1 MQENI
6 AKGYRIVDLYDY
18 SEAQLFQL
26 IKTHWGYGNAQ
37 PFDII
42 GCLKERPSSSGG
54 SFLVLEELHS
64 VNDGAILLY
73 PLNETGVHQT
83 IFVGNVKKDQF
94 DNKFVVGTWI
104 KARVELSPETE
115 RKKHNNPF
123 ALKVVKGGLQLLQA
137 IPEEVTSPNI
147 ITEGESHVEQW
158 VIDFYKKLHS
168 DRIEEEGNTLQEQLK
183 QKCES
188 EEGRVSELREEAKIL
203 NKKVTQQAGALQKLE
218 DKLAVTGDLQGKTES
233 EFKQHK
239 KTMEH
244 QLKTLNQFIEKKAKM
259 LLELGL
265 VEQQEVDSLLNKV
278 DIESVRQGHDFT
290 DIFSSDITQAIS
302 YIQAYMQNK
311 KIIYRRKLLE
321 DFFALLTTHDLIIL
335 AGDSGSGKTNLVKSF
350 AEAIGGKAIIIPV
363 KPNWTSAEDLL
374 GYYNPLEQKY
384 LSTHFLDALFESAR
398 NPDIPYFICLDEMN
412 LARVEYYFSDFLS
425 LMEERGD
432 SPEIHLYSDT
442 EAAHLVSETRNFLA
456 LIDEAKA
463 KLHKSDI
470 VSFLDLLR
478 DEEVNAKLH
487 EMCGFREG
495 DSLLKY
501 HSYLRKLMSSYLNTP
516 SSIRL
521 PPNVRIIGAINVDET
536 THYLSP
542 KILDRAHIMRFGNPL
557 LADWE
562 QIENEV
568 KNFDLDLSLPIKLEA
583 ASLGDRTHYPE
594 FKRDTPL
601 AETLLHLVRE
611 YLEPLGIEFG
621 LRTVRQAHLYST
633 ALQQF
638 DATDDLILNNIIL
651 HKVLPKLMFDGE
663 KEVNKGIARK
673 DLLVGM
679 RDYLKQRLS
688 GLDTDGTIDF
698 CIDEFDRV
706 IRNAEANDWVVNYW
720 SR

>member
-1 MQENI
+1 MQEDI
-6 AKGYRIVDLYDY
+6 TKKYRIADLHDY

-26 IKTHWGYGNAQ
+26 IKTHWGYENAQ
-37 PFDII
+37 SVDII
-42 GCLKERPSSSGG
+42 GRLKEMPAANGG
-54 SFLVLEELHS
+54 SFFILEELHS
-64 VNDGAILLY
+64 ANDGAVLLY
-73 PLNETGVHQT
+73 PLDEADVRQT
-83 IFVGNVKKDQF
+83 AFVGTV
-94 DNKFVVGTWI
+94 NKALFSDESIDGAWI
-104 KARVELSPETE
+104 KARVELSPEKE
-115 RKKHNNPF
+115 RIKHNNPF
-123 ALKVVKGGLQLLQA
+123 ALKAANGGLQLLKV
-137 IPEEVTSPNI
+137 IPEEATNFTVAS
-147 ITEGESHVEQW
+147 EGKNHVEKW
-158 VIDFYKKLHS
+158 VIDFYKKLHIG
-168 DRIEEEGNTLQEQLK
+168 RIEEEGNVLREQLK
-183 QKCES
+183 QQCES
-188 EEGRVSELREEAKIL
+188 EEGRVLELREESKTL
-203 NKKVTQQAGALQKLE
+203 NKKVTQQAGSLQELA
-218 DKLAVTGDLQGKTES
+218 DKLTVTCDLQNKAEA

-244 QLKTLNQFIEKKAKM
+244 QLNTLNQFIEKKAKM

-265 VEQQEVDSLLNKV
+265 VEQQEVDHLLNKV
-278 DIESVRQGHDFT
+278 TTDSVRQGHDFADT
-290 DIFSSDITQAIS
+290 FSSDATQAIS
-302 YIQAYMQNK
+302 YVQAYMHNK

-384 LSTHFLDALFESAR
+384 LSTHFLDALFEAAR

-425 LMEERGD
+425 LMEERGG

-456 LIDEAKA
+456 LIDETKA
-463 KLHKSDI
+463 KLQKQNA

-478 DEEVNAKLH
+478 DQEVNAKLH

-516 SSIRL
+516 SSIHL

-562 QIENEV
+562 QIESEV
-568 KNFDLDLSLPIKLEA
+568 KGFDLDLSLPIKLEA

-594 FKRDTPL
+594 FKRDTAL
-601 AETLLHLVRE
+601 AKTLLHLVRE

-638 DATDDLILNNIIL
+638 DADDDLILNNIIL

-663 KEVNKGIARK
+663 KEVNEGIARK
-673 DLLVGM
+673 DLLIGM

-688 GLDTDGTIDF
+688 RLDTAGAIDF